1 MWKLI
6 WLDLLVFN
14 WHKIVFTKMRKV
26 CYDLKIILTS
36 DYRYTFVKIRNSNSF
51 LISVINK
58 HNFLLTFLIFL
69 QETIVATQLVPVVP
83 QILDQTIPVILIR
96 WMSKWFG
103 DLNYYSRVSS
113 DIILWSRWSQKIC
126 DLIAVFF
133 LQMIEYVQFFWPFSS
148 GCLPR
153 LRDFQREAFEKK
165 RPKGQRLPFEM
176 VSTHCIP
183 YMLAYGSTLVIYQV
197 ADFSWYQ
204 LISDD
209 ISW

>member
-1 MWKLI
+1 M
-6 WLDLLVFN
+6 
-14 WHKIVFTKMRKV
+14 
-26 CYDLKIILTS
+26 ILT
-36 DYRYTFVKIRNSNSF
+36 T
-51 LISVINK
+51 
-58 HNFLLTFLIFL
+58 T
-69 QETIVATQLVPVVP
+69 QESL
-83 QILDQTIPVILIR
+83 VILFYDR
-96 WMSKWFG
+96 G
-103 DLNYYSRVSS
+103 DP
-113 DIILWSRWSQKIC
+113 QKIC

-197 ADFSWYQ
+197 ADFS
-204 LISDD
+204 
-209 ISW
+209 

>member
-1 MWKLI
+1 M
-6 WLDLLVFN
+6 
-14 WHKIVFTKMRKV
+14 
-26 CYDLKIILTS
+26 ILT
-36 DYRYTFVKIRNSNSF
+36 T
-51 LISVINK
+51 
-58 HNFLLTFLIFL
+58 T
-69 QETIVATQLVPVVP
+69 QESL
-83 QILDQTIPVILIR
+83 VILFYDR
-96 WMSKWFG
+96 G
-103 DLNYYSRVSS
+103 DPPKV
-113 DIILWSRWSQKIC
+113 IC

-197 ADFSWYQ
+197 ADFS
-204 LISDD
+204 
-209 ISW
+209 